1 MKKIVIIDYSI
12 GNQTALI
19 NFFNALKYEA
29 VLTNNFFK
37 IAKADI
43 IILPGVGAYQYAMN
57 SLKKNNLIK
66 LIKNKSKNTKII
78 GICLGMQLLA
88 SNSEE
93 FGQCDGLNLIPGNIK
108 RIKKNFCHVGW
119 NNITISSNNVLFYNN
134 SKENYY
140 FNHSFFF
147 KGDKKY
153 IKSFTKFKKKVP
165 AIIQNNNCI
174 GLQFHPEKSLISG
187 KKFMLHLLGQF

>member
-1 MKKIVIIDYSI
+1 MKKIAIIDYAV
-12 GNQTALI
+12 GNQTSLV
-19 NFFNALKYEA
+19 NFFKALKYEI

-43 IILPGVGAYQYAMN
+43 IILPGVGAYQYAIN

-66 LIKNKSKNTKII
+66 LIKKKSKNTKII

-93 FGQCDGLNLIPGNIK
+93 FGECAGLNLIPGNIK
-108 RIKKNFCHVGW
+108 KINKNFFHVGW
-119 NNITISSNNVLFYNN
+119 NKITISSNNTLFYNN
-134 SKENYY
+134 PKENYY

-153 IKSFTKFKKKVP
+153 IKSFTTFKKKIP

-174 GLQFHPEKSLISG
+174 GLQFHPEKSHISG
-187 KKFMLHLLGQF
+187 EKFMLQLLG